1 MTASPRST
9 SPRSTSARS
18 TSARPTS
25 PRPARLA
32 YCIPDAGASGII
44 DASDLRAEPLVSSLA
59 ASLARSRP
67 MPQPQPRAR
76 ADAWPMLVLST
87 LLVAVAFTGVAAI
100 SRLAPGVANE
110 RARVIGGHH
119 LSMRTVST
127 SPSPSQAVVKHPA
140 PFHGDGGG
148 ASPAAER
155 SAR

>member
-1 MTASPRST
+1 MIQTSRPT
-9 SPRSTSARS
+9 SP
-18 TSARPTS
+18 RPTS

-32 YCIPDAGASGII
+32 FCVPDAGSSGII
-44 DASDLRAEPLVSSLA
+44 DASDLRAEPLVASLA

-67 MPQPQPRAR
+67 MPPPPPRAR

-87 LLVAVAFTGVAAI
+87 LLVAVVAFTGVAAI

-127 SPSPSQAVVKHPA
+127 SPAPSQAVVQHPA
-140 PFHGDGGG
+140 PIQVEAGG
-148 ASPAAER
+148 ASPAAAR
-155 SAR
+155 STR